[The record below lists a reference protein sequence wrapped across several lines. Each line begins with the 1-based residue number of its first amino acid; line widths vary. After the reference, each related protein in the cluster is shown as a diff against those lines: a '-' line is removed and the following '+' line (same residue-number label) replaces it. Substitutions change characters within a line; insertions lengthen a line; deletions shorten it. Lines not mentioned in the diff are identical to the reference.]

1 MEVFEFNNII
11 LYKDQYVWG
20 DGTHP
25 STIGCTELLKKLD
38 LKNKK
43 VLDIGTGTGVQAIM
57 AKKLGAGEVL
67 AVDINPGAIGL
78 GEYNAKVNN
87 VNIDFKLILEDEK
100 INYKA
105 DVVIANLPPHIL
117 IKYLYNIH
125 DYMNPGCKVIVSM
138 PDEFNMRVELNNS
151 KSGLK
156 IVDKYIDNI
165 YCVFLLEE
173 E

>member
-1 MEVFEFNNII
+1 MEQFKYNNLI
-11 LYKDQYVWG
+11 LYKDNSVWG
-20 DGTHP
+20 DGNHCT
-25 STIGCTELLKKLD
+25 TIGCTELLKKLD

-57 AKKLGAGEVL
+57 AKKLGAEEVL
-67 AVDINPGAIGL
+67 AIDINPGAIGL

-87 VNIDFKLILEDEK
+87 VTIDFKLILEDEK

-105 DVVIANLPPHIL
+105 DVVVANLPPHIL

-125 DYMNPGCKVIVSM
+125 DYMNPGCKIITSM
-138 PDEFNMRVELNNS
+138 MDEFNMMVEINNS
-151 KSGLK
+151 KCGLK
-156 IVDKYIDNI
+156 IVDKYVGDT
-165 YCVFLLEE
+165 YSVFLLEE